1 MSYETYL
8 NVSYQESDILYM
20 DAYSEYDSDVTYL
33 GVTPGKTYVLTVDV
47 SGESSSVYNEV
58 SVYYSS
64 SINELG
70 ASYNLDEM

>member
-1 MSYETYL
+1 
-8 NVSYQESDILYM
+8 M